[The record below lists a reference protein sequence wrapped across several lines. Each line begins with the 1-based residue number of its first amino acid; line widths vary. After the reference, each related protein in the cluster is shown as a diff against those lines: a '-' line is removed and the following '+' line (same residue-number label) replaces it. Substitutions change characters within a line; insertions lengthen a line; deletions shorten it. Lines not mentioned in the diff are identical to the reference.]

1 MDTPWADV
9 TVYVIPIRITFVYI
23 NREILMY
30 EIRAHVKR
38 NKVGFGG
45 TYNRTN
51 VAHGDAI
58 STMVTHKYNDVPRG
72 TACIYNI

>member
-30 EIRAHVKR
+30 EKRAHVKR
-38 NKVGFGG
+38 NKVGF
-45 TYNRTN
+45 R
-51 VAHGDAI
+51 GD
-58 STMVTHKYNDVPRG
+58 R
-72 TACIYNI
+72 